1 MARGHCLKFRVMKR
15 KTKQANLF
23 LYALIF
29 LIAILVLPRL
39 GMRTEP
45 MLLLN
50 QFGVTSRDLVAA
62 AIGAGLMYLFLKQ
75 R

>member
-1 MARGHCLKFRVMKR
+1 MKR